1 MPTHITSPT
10 NPRIKSVVKLAD
22 RRTRDAARRTVVEGV
37 REVGLALGRG
47 VAPVEAYVCPELI
60 AGPEAER
67 AARHLVGLAASG
79 LTELFYVS
87 PPVFEKM
94 AYRGQSGGLL
104 LVIAYPNPSLDAL
117 TFRAAPFVVV
127 VEEAEKPGNLGAVL
141 RTADAAGV
149 DALIVPTGTAGVSPA
164 ASADE
169 TPARQGAAAG
179 TDPHNPTVI
188 RASLRA
194 YFTVPVVTPPADE
207 AIACLRRR
215 GIAIVATTPAA
226 ETLYTAADLTGP
238 VAVVM
243 GSEAWGLSETW
254 LAAADVRVRIPM
266 AGQVDS
272 LNLSAAT
279 ALVLYEVVRQRG
291 ASPRPS
297 GEG

>member
-1 MPTHITSPT
+1 MTTQITSPT
-10 NPRIKSVVKLAD
+10 NPHVKAVVRLGD
-22 RRTRDAARRTVVEGV
+22 RRTRDELRRTVVEGV
-37 REVGLALGRG
+37 REVGLALATG
-47 VAPVEAYVCPELI
+47 VAPVEAYLCPELI

-67 AARHLVGLAASG
+67 AARHLADIAATG
-79 LTELFYVS
+79 MTELFYVT

-94 AYRGQSGGLL
+94 AYRGGSGGLL

-149 DALIVPTGTAGVSPA
+149 DAVIVPTLPGS
-164 ASADE
+164 
-169 TPARQGAAAG
+169 AG
-179 TDPHNPTVI
+179 TDPHNPNVI
-188 RASLRA
+188 RASLGA
-194 YFTVPVVTPPADE
+194 YFTVPVVAAPADQ
-207 AIACLRRR
+207 AIAWLRRQ

-226 ETLYTAADLTGP
+226 EALYTAADLTGP

-254 LAAADVRVRIPM
+254 LSAADVRVRIPM
-266 AGQVDS
+266 AGRVDS

-279 ALVLYEVVRQRG
+279 ALLVYEVVRQRG
-291 ASPRPS
+291 AQGSRGA
-297 GEG
+297 GEQG

>member
-1 MPTHITSPT
+1 MSKGVVSLTSPT
-10 NPRIKSVVKLAD
+10 NPRVKSVVKLAD
-22 RRTRDAARRTVVEGV
+22 RRARDATRRTVVEGA

-60 AGPEAER
+60 AGPEAEA
-67 AARHLVGLAASG
+67 AARHLVALSQTGM
-79 LTELFYVS
+79 TDLFYVS
-87 PPVFEKM
+87 PPVFEKL
-94 AYRGQSGGLL
+94 AYRGNSGGLL

-141 RTADAAGV
+141 RTADAAGA
-149 DALIVPTGTAGVSPA
+149 DALIVPTLPGQS
-164 ASADE
+164 
-169 TPARQGAAAG
+169 G
-179 TDPHNPTVI
+179 TDPHNPNVI
-188 RASLRA
+188 RASLGA
-194 YFTVPVVTPPADE
+194 YFTVPTVAAPAEE
-207 AIACLRRR
+207 AIAWLRRQ

-226 ETLYTAADLTGP
+226 TTLYTAADLTGP

-254 LAAADVRVRIPM
+254 LAAADVRARIPM

-279 ALVLYEVVRQRG
+279 ALLLYEVVRQRG
-291 ASPRPS
+291 
-297 GEG
+297 EQK

>member
-1 MPTHITSPT
+1 VPQTVSSPT
-10 NPRIKSVVKLAD
+10 NPRVKRVVRLAD
-22 RRTRDAARRTVVEGV
+22 RRARDEARQTVVEGV

-47 VAPVEAYVCPELI
+47 VVPVEAYVCPELI

-67 AARHLVGLAASG
+67 AARHLVHIAATG
-79 LTELFYVS
+79 MTELFYVT

-104 LVIAYPNPSLDAL
+104 LVIPYRTPALDAL
-117 TFRAAPFVVV
+117 TFRAAPFLVV
-127 VEEAEKPGNLGAVL
+127 VEEAEKPGNLGAIL

-149 DALIVPTGTAGVSPA
+149 DAIIVPVAPG
-164 ASADE
+164 DK
-169 TPARQGAAAG
+169 G
-179 TDPHNPTVI
+179 TDPHNPNVI
-188 RASLRA
+188 RASLGA
-194 YFTVPVVTPPADE
+194 YFTVPVVVAPADETIAWLKRRGIAVVAATPPADE
-207 AIACLRRR
+207 T
-215 GIAIVATTPAA
+215 GDDTQVAGDDTQVVS
-226 ETLYTAADLTGP
+226 YTAADLTGP

-279 ALVLYEVVRQRG
+279 AVLVYEVVRQRG
-291 ASPRPS
+291 Q
-297 GEG
+297 

>member
-1 MPTHITSPT
+1 MTLTITSPT
-10 NPRIKSVVKLAD
+10 NPRVKSVVRLAD
-22 RRTRDAARRTVVEGV
+22 RRTRDELRRTVVEGV
-37 REVGLALGRG
+37 REGRLALGRG

-60 AGPEAER
+60 AGAEAEA
-67 AARHLVGLAASG
+67 AARHLVALAGAG
-79 LTELFYVS
+79 MTELFYVA
-87 PPVFEKM
+87 PAVFAKM

-104 LVIAYPNPSLDAL
+104 LVIAYPHRTLDEL
-117 TFRAAPFVVV
+117 TFRAAPFLVV

-149 DALIVPTGTAGVSPA
+149 DALIVPTLPGS
-164 ASADE
+164 
-169 TPARQGAAAG
+169 AG
-179 TDPHNPTVI
+179 TDLHNPNVI
-188 RASLRA
+188 RASLGA
-194 YFTVPVVTPPADE
+194 YFTVPAVAAPAE
-207 AIACLRRR
+207 ATLAWLRAR

-226 ETLYTAADLTGP
+226 ETLYTDADLTGP

-279 ALVLYEVVRQRG
+279 ALLIYEVVRQRG
-291 ASPRPS
+291 A
-297 GEG
+297 GE

>member
-1 MPTHITSPT
+1 MPTSITSPT
-10 NPRIKSVVKLAD
+10 NPRIKAVVKLAD

-149 DALIVPTGTAGVSPA
+149 DALIVPTLPGS
-164 ASADE
+164 
-169 TPARQGAAAG
+169 AG
-179 TDPHNPTVI
+179 TDPHNPNVI
-188 RASLRA
+188 RASLGA
-194 YFTVPVVTPPADE
+194 YFTVPTVAAPADA
-207 AIACLRRR
+207 AIAWLRRQ

-226 ETLYTAADLTGP
+226 TTLYTDADLTGP

-254 LAAADVRVRIPM
+254 LGAADVRLRIPM
-266 AGQVDS
+266 AGKVDS

-279 ALVLYEVVRQRG
+279 ALLLYEVVRQRG
-291 ASPRPS
+291 MRKTQGGREA
-297 GEG
+297 GEQG